1 VPAKIPL
8 QPTTP
13 QIALIGMWLLAF
25 AFSACTG
32 LYFWEDIP
40 EGRQVFMNQIVDSFA
55 PGLTVMLAAL
65 FTKNQRNSA
74 AATPGGPLTVTDVI
88 AFAVALFYLFGFALT
103 VFRFILDKTTISAAN
118 EIFASWRTFTG
129 WLVLPILTYYF
140 GRSPAPA
147 AAPKPPQPRSRS

>member
-1 VPAKIPL
+1 
-8 QPTTP
+8 
-13 QIALIGMWLLAF
+13 MWLLTF

-40 EGRQVFMNQIVDSFA
+40 DGRQTFMKQVVDSFA

-65 FTKNQRNSA
+65 FTKNQRNGA
-74 AATPGGPLTVTDVI
+74 AAPPGGPLTVTDGI
-88 AFAVALFYLFGFALT
+88 AFAVALLYLFGFTLS
-103 VFRFILDKTTISAAN
+103 VSRFILEKTTISAVS

-129 WLVLPILTYYF
+129 WLVLPILAYYF

-147 AAPKPPQPRSRS
+147 VAPKPPKPRPRS